1 MLASMGLKSKPTRR
15 DLLQAGG
22 TGAAALLASPA
33 SGVAAT
39 LPDSPQIYTR
49 IGVKPFINLTA
60 TFTINGGALM
70 LPEVREAMDAASHW
84 SVNLDELMEKAGA
97 RLAEWMG
104 SEAAIVTSGAAG
116 ALTHATAACVAG
128 GDPEKMKQLPNVA
141 GLKSEVIMPRQSR
154 NDYDHAYRTVGARI
168 VEVDTPQDLQSA
180 LGERTAMIAVLGTA
194 EARGNVRLEQIVAA
208 ARKAGVPVLV
218 DAAAELPAKPNPY
231 LARGADIVAYSGGKI
246 LRGPQCAGILI
257 GRRDLIRAAWVNS
270 APHHAFGRAMKAGK
284 EEVMGMVAAMDL
296 YFHKRDIPAEYR
308 LWESWFAHITA
319 EISRVPGVKTRVLP
333 AAGASPFPVLD
344 ISWDAALTGAE
355 LYKLLLD
362 GEPRIMS
369 HAAGDGRSFILRPVA
384 MKPDD
389 HKLVA
394 ARLREIFAAAPKSKP
409 APPQVSLGVNPSGQ
423 WDVDVDFVHGSSRH
437 GLLLQLRGGRLTG
450 SHQGTTAHGDI
461 EGSIAGDRVR
471 FRSTLPVEGVHLVY
485 TFEGTISGDT
495 MSGNLDLGEYGSAKW
510 KASRKA

>member
-1 MLASMGLKSKPTRR
+1 MGLKSKPSRR
-15 DLLQAGG
+15 ALLQAGG
-22 TGAAALLASPA
+22 TGAAALLASPPSA
-33 SGVAAT
+33 VAAA
-39 LPDSPQIYTR
+39 LPDTPQVYTR

-60 TFTINGGALM
+60 TYTINGGALM

-128 GDPEKMKQLPNVA
+128 GDPEKMKQLPNVT

-168 VEVDTPQDLQSA
+168 VEVDTPQDFQEA
-180 LGERTAMIAVLGTA
+180 LSERTAMIAVLGTG
-194 EARGNVRLEQIVAA
+194 EAQGEVRLEQIVAA
-208 ARKAGVPVLV
+208 ARKMGVPVLV

-231 LARGADIVAYSGGKI
+231 LARGADLVAYSGGKI
-246 LRGPQCAGILI
+246 LRGPQCAGILA
-257 GRRDLIRAAWVNS
+257 GRRDLVRAAWVNS
-270 APHHAFGRAMKAGK
+270 APHHAFGRAMKTGK
-284 EEVMGMVAAMDL
+284 EEIMGMLTAMDL
-296 YFHKRDIPAEYR
+296 YFHKRDIAAEYK

-319 EISRVPGVKTRVLP
+319 EITRVPGVKTRVMP

-344 ISWDAALTGAE
+344 ISWESGMTGSE

-369 HAAGDGRSFILRPVA
+369 HAAGEGRSFILRPVA

-389 HKLVA
+389 YKLVA
-394 ARLREIFAAAPKSKP
+394 KRLHEIFAAAPGLKP
-409 APPQVSLGVNPSGQ
+409 APYSVSLGVNPVGH
-423 WDVDVDFVHGSSRH
+423 WDVDVHFVRGTSRH
-437 GLLLQLRGGRLTG
+437 ALFLQIRNGRLVG
-450 SHQGTTAHGDI
+450 SHTGTSAHGDI
-461 EGSIAGDRVR
+461 EGWLIGDRVH
-471 FRSTLPVEGVHLVY
+471 FRSTLPVEGMRLVY
-485 TFEGTISGDT
+485 TFEGVISGDQ
-495 MSGNLDLGEYGSAKW
+495 MSGSLDLGEYGSATW

>member
-1 MLASMGLKSKPTRR
+1 MGLKSKPTRR
-15 DLLQAGG
+15 DLLQAGS

-33 SGVAAT
+33 SALAAPP
-39 LPDSPQIYTR
+39 PDSPQIYTR

-60 TFTINGGALM
+60 TYTINGGALM

-84 SVNLDELMEKAGA
+84 SVNLDELMDKAGA
-97 RLAEWMG
+97 HIAEWMG
-104 SEAAIVTSGAAG
+104 SEAAIVTSGTAG

-168 VEVDTPQDLQSA
+168 VEVDTPMDFQSA
-180 LGERTAMIAVLGTA
+180 LSERTAMIAVLGTA
-194 EARGNVRLEQIVAA
+194 EAQGKVRLEQIVAA

-231 LARGADIVAYSGGKI
+231 LARGADLVAYSGGKI
-246 LRGPQCAGILI
+246 LRGPQCAGILA

-284 EEVMGMVAAMDL
+284 EEIMGMVAAMDL

-319 EISRVPGVKTRVLP
+319 EITRVPGVKTRVLP

-344 ISWDAALTGAE
+344 ISWDSALTAGE

-369 HAAGDGRSFILRPVA
+369 HADGNGRSFILRPVA

-394 ARLREIFAAAPKSKP
+394 ARLREIFATAPKSRP
-409 APPQVSLGVNPSGQ
+409 ETAHISLAVNPTGQ

-437 GLLLQLRGGRLTG
+437 GLLLQTRGGRLTG
-450 SHQGTTAHGDI
+450 SHRGTSAHGDV
-461 EGSIAGDRVR
+461 EGTISGDRLR
-471 FRSTLPVEGVHLVY
+471 FRSTLPVEGMRLIY
-485 TFEGTISGDT
+485 TFDGTISGDS
-495 MSGNLDLGEYGSAKW
+495 MSGNLDLGEYGSATW
-510 KASRKA
+510 KAVRNS